1 MNIFF
6 FRVNTARIVCTNW
19 GNISARF
26 VETKNFRD
34 VSQNFS
40 VLLGIFGGTSS
51 SAKYHNL
58 LLPFIHSGYLP
69 VICLPLAGSSPSAL
83 PRTLDKTRHNQTYFS
98 QYQRKC
104 WVLPRIHKQLFLITF
119 HCFFVN
125 VLKLC

>member
-1 MNIFF
+1 MYNEHFF
-6 FRVNTARIVCTNW
+6 FKVNTARIVCTNW

-40 VLLGIFGGTSS
+40 VLLGIFGETTS

-69 VICLPLAGSSPSAL
+69 VICLPLSGSSPSAL

-104 WVLPRIHKQLFLITF
+104 
-119 HCFFVN
+119 
-125 VLKLC
+125 